1 MSEGKKVLVV
11 YEDLDRVILQE
22 QFIAMGI
29 DVEIVVDRDKAGSIA
44 TGLMALPTMRDE
56 MIRILG
62 QREYGSD
69 FRRDSGALVDRVV
82 KEFNDFCL
90 HYNFKAL
97 RDTTVGQLNYAFA
110 QGPASGGN
118 PALQDSQ
125 REASVSINA
134 FDEAQ
139 DLMRKTLVEMLHEL
153 KGIKAAV
160 TPVTLKVDMGVK
172 PPMPMDPKLREL
184 LSHSQLSVTGFVEGL
199 RLYTAAVG
207 GDKEEEVTF
216 GDMLTF
222 IHKNSDALK
231 DHLNSFEDKQSIKV
245 AGHTK
250 ELFVDGLSR
259 ALTQVRTPNTEIVIQ
274 GIDNLDKEDT
284 RVLFNLLNANQEGT
298 STSIWH
304 QTNTRVVLEKLIESV
319 GGNEVATVTLHDLK
333 CIDPRVKRNLH
344 TALKVALKKFE
355 ELEQIQKEFLVH
367 GVRSIPT
374 KAPNVSL
381 LLQRLAIQ
389 LHDQALEEGIEINEM
404 SLVCYLLNEAV
415 TKLPG
420 NKSDDEPAPRIFNRN
435 ERTTVQVKNGVGVN
449 VDFGN
454 YSFARNEDGSLEIVT
469 KGIGGEHVNKLVLNI
484 DGSLKFDNPGY
495 MG

>member
-1 MSEGKKVLVV
+1 
-11 YEDLDRVILQE
+11 
-22 QFIAMGI
+22 MGI

-304 QTNTRVVLEKLIESV
+304 QTNTRVVLEKLIESI

-355 ELEQIQKEFLVH
+355 ELEQIHKEFLVT
-367 GVRSIPT
+367 GARC
-374 KAPNVSL
+374 
-381 LLQRLAIQ
+381 LA
-389 LHDQALEEGIEINEM
+389 G
-404 SLVCYLLNEAV
+404 
-415 TKLPG
+415 G
-420 NKSDDEPAPRIFNRN
+420 NKPANLTFTLGELGQKWVREAAGYGVTIEPMALINHLLDQVTTPSEVTLGDEPAPRIFNRN

-454 YSFARNEDGSLEIVT
+454 YSFMRNEDGSLEIVT